1 MNIAV
6 HQNHA
11 EEQKRESEFWAL
23 QEDILQ
29 EFGQASPEP
38 PRLEVRYTL
47 SLISGSLTFCRCAT
61 GSELITIRPSQ
72 ISIVGRIHLAGSVG
86 RWSLHE

>member
-23 QEDILQ
+23 QEDILN
-29 EFGQASPEP
+29 EFGQDSPEP
-38 PRLEVRYTL
+38 PQLEVRYV
-47 SLISGSLTFCRCAT
+47 SPFMASTFTIYRCAT
-61 GSELITIRPSQ
+61 SRKPL
-72 ISIVGRIHLAGSVG
+72 
-86 RWSLHE
+86 